1 MAESTAPRELH
12 PLEVKV
18 LLQYKQADVISQARL
33 AADLGYNTGQV
44 NQALSW
50 LSAKGF
56 VEETARASTEAAG
69 ASEQGLKAAQEI
81 AQAIEDIASQ
91 ADELQNG

>member
-1 MAESTAPRELH
+1 MVPGIKSPKWLFTTNANWPCVNTAALGRPVV
-12 PLEVKV
+12 PDVK
-18 LLQYKQADVISQARL
+18 K
-33 AADLGYNTGQV
+33 
-44 NQALSW
+44 NQQGS
-50 LSAKGF
+50 SC
-56 VEETARASTEAAG
+56 STEAAG